1 LPAARDAADVFLVH
15 TEIPLDPDRRADAL
29 ALVDDLA
36 PAARDVPGVVRYR
49 PAVSTEDDCVLQ
61 FFEQYADREA
71 VEAKERLP
79 EYRAFARALPD
90 LARGDIETVQTALEE
105 PPTAVEFDPAEAVPE
120 DD

>member
-1 LPAARDAADVFLVH
+1 VFLVH

-49 PAVSTEDDCVLQ
+49 ASVATDDDCVLR

-71 VEAKERLP
+71 VEAKEALS
-79 EYRAFARALPD
+79 EYEAFARALPD
-90 LARGDIETVQTALEE
+90 LAVGDVETVQAALDE
-105 PPTAVEFDPAEAVPE
+105 PPTAVEFDAAETAPE
-120 DD
+120 S